1 MSVQHFLD
9 AIRLR
14 IELLPPSRDLED
26 ASDALCLML
35 QAMLLSSLVNRR
47 NIVQGERDIEACI
60 NCLSDASLGHC
71 AAHVILNA
79 IVGILVWCEVFPPE
93 AALTSIDLAKD
104 EDRKMQV
111 ASRLGRNLL
120 ICQFHEVIAPMILS
134 RTAFSGERKLH
145 ETLVGKNEH
154 SEENFY
160 EGRLGWEYHWRQVLL
175 LFSWVVSVA
184 GPEGQVASSSCGQLM
199 FASALAGSLKGALKN
214 ADKAVLTSLFM
225 PPPGM
230 SMLIGSTFQNEW
242 SYTDLLSERLNVMMP
257 LLPSMMAS
265 LLSIGDE
272 REDNLASSLEIL
284 AHLVTSVGG
293 AFHRVYGGVVH
304 STTAVRG
311 QSQAPHLQKQ
321 ASSSIRT
328 AKSYVP
334 YLLSI
339 ALVFEKQIVS
349 RDLRREN
356 ELIEILRPV
365 TNPVDNTTSTSMRR
379 TDSDSWVDVSL
390 VNDSF
395 VNDLIVEIP
404 SDVEENPSVLLS
416 VFQSFQLST
425 MQTAAGLMSNAMA
438 IGGAGTTLALWQSV
452 LSTLE
457 SSSFTDKQ
465 TEYKSPDDFEIDQN
479 ILPDDCATKGV
490 LCRLVAF
497 TLRKA
502 LKRDNPWD
510 LWSFEMSSA
519 VAKTCLLIE
528 EKKLLMYTSGAKY
541 GADQTLLL
549 CVVLEILSYG
559 RESTGW
565 CQLSLPTMPGGHN
578 KVGKGDVTATSKL
591 LLPVLQPCYR
601 LLLSALPGVS
611 STSKV
616 KSPKCDC
623 ESEDNEE
630 LLLIKVL
637 HELDKT
643 LTAAIVGLTFASARD
658 IALGTMAVLRNT
670 AQERAHKGDH
680 EGSQLCGNLISKVA
694 EELRVRYESERRLRE
709 TALFDAYEGDLSHDK
724 AAKESQ
730 AVERIVFGGDGLG
743 LVANADS
750 QANTNSNHELSSPVP
765 KREAKISD
773 DFVLFHE
780 PEAMDHRGSAKLGFP
795 EYEGLGLVLETI
807 KSDSG
812 NDSLEGEMDI
822 ILSHLSPF
830 LDSWDAAL
838 QRDKQES
845 ELVSLF
851 DTKIRFVD
859 TGHGQHKSPASG
871 KDPGSETA
879 ADIMSNFFEFAAG
892 EKSRLK
898 EITTRFMP
906 AYRYSRLSFTERFCW
921 SEFAAS
927 CLHDDIGFQWERG
940 ISDGNRDIRSRL
952 ASIPSF
958 PQFRPYIP
966 GYLDHGSG
974 AGNAAPDSAVF
985 DDQKTGSQDR
995 RVSTMPLDTDAFTK
1009 TLLENG
1015 ALDIVDITKKEAE
1028 KDMDD
1033 QEISVLE
1040 DKDSLLEDGDNTLF
1054 SEEVGGDTSI
1064 HDESSD
1070 LQTATENGKDAAM
1083 DNADEA
1089 RLDDEDPSEFLGSFV
1104 FKGQHSIASSSFSTP
1119 PDNSSSSLGLMQSAA
1134 AGLIEKHL
1142 DSCLHVKAEG
1152 SRPCTVLLTSSHL
1165 ILEYDGDGYFEGE
1178 ILAAE
1183 EEAERMRIIE
1193 DGGGLRDDGAEEKHQ
1208 KRAARRQREIASF
1221 RPKSIR
1227 YNLSEISH
1235 IYLRRY
1241 RLRDSSI
1248 ELFFIP
1254 SGGATFGGF
1263 GIFSS
1268 TSSLFLDFGP
1278 GHEGN
1283 AKRDD
1288 AAFAIMRRAPPQAMK
1303 QWPDRANQFLHEQL
1317 QRLTVAWAEGR
1328 ITNFDYL
1335 LHLNL
1340 LSGRSYNDICQYPV
1354 FPWVLGD
1361 YTSEQVPNLNDRS
1374 SFRDLSKPVGALN
1387 PERLNDFIERFN
1399 TFADPSIPP
1408 FMYGSH
1414 YSTSAGV
1421 VLHFLVRLHPFAG
1434 LHRQLQGGYFDVAD
1448 RLFSSVPRTWSMCTG
1463 SSAAEVK
1470 EITPEWY
1477 SNPSFLRNSN
1487 NFVLGS
1493 SQDGELLGDV
1503 ILPPWAKGSPE
1514 KFVEIMRAALE
1525 SEICSEMLPDWIDLI
1540 FGYKQQGPE
1549 SIKANNVYFYLTYYG
1564 TFFKR

>member
-9 AIRLR
+9 AVRLR
-14 IELLPPSRDLED
+14 VEFLPPSRELED
-26 ASDALCLML
+26 ACDALSLIL

-47 NIVQGERDIEACI
+47 NIAQGEHDVEACI
-60 NCLSDASLGHC
+60 NSLSDATLGRC
-71 AAHVILNA
+71 AAHTILNA

-93 AALTSIDLAKD
+93 ASLSSSEPCKD
-104 EDRKMQV
+104 EERKMQV

-134 RTAFSGERKLH
+134 RTAFSG
-145 ETLVGKNEH
+145 GQ
-154 SEENFY
+154 SEQSVARNGDY
-160 EGRLGWEYHWRQVLL
+160 VARLNWEDHWRQVLL

-184 GPEGQVASSSCGQLM
+184 GPEGQAAASSCGQLM
-199 FASALAGSLKGALKN
+199 FASSLAGSLQGALKEAN
-214 ADKAVLTSLFM
+214 HVVLTSLFM

-242 SYTDLLSERLNVMMP
+242 SYTDLLSERLNIMMP
-257 LLPSMMAS
+257 LLPSMIAS
-265 LLSIGDE
+265 LLSSEGEQVEISK
-272 REDNLASSLEIL
+272 AALEVL
-284 AHLVTSVGG
+284 AHLLTSVGG
-293 AFHRVYGGVVH
+293 AFHRVYGADVH
-304 STTAVRG
+304 STMSVNRHA
-311 QSQAPHLQKQ
+311 QSSYLRKQ

-328 AKSYVP
+328 AKSFIP
-334 YLLSI
+334 YLLTI
-339 ALVFEKQIVS
+339 AMLFEKQIKK
-349 RDLRREN
+349 RDMQRECDV
-356 ELIEILRPV
+356 IQILRPV
-365 TNPVDNTTSTSMRR
+365 SFLNDSGTFTSR
-379 TDSDSWVDVSL
+379 TRSDSDSWVDVSHVSDLSGIDL
-390 VNDSF
+390 VA
-395 VNDLIVEIP
+395 EIP
-404 SDVEENPSVLLS
+404 SNVEDNPSALLNL
-416 VFQSFQLST
+416 FLSFQRSI

-438 IGGAGTTLALWQSV
+438 LGGAGTALVLWQSV
-452 LSTLE
+452 LGALELSTLVE
-457 SSSFTDKQ
+457 DDTDPQ
-465 TEYKSPDDFEIDQN
+465 LAPETQPDHHV
-479 ILPDDCATKGV
+479 LPDAFAAKGV

-502 LKRDNPWD
+502 LKRENPWD

-519 VAKTCLLIE
+519 VAKTCSLIE
-528 EKKLLMYTSGAKY
+528 EKRLLGCFPALKY
-541 GADQTLLL
+541 GNDQVLLL

-565 CQLSLPTMPGGHN
+565 CQLSLPVMPVSH
-578 KVGKGDVTATSKL
+578 KYSDKGDVTATSKL
-591 LLPVLQPCYR
+591 LLPVLLPCYR
-601 LLLSALPGVS
+601 ALLSALPGLS
-611 STSKV
+611 SKTKV
-616 KSPKCDC
+616 TMPNQDGA
-623 ESEDNEE
+623 SEDNEE

-637 HELDKT
+637 RELEKT

-658 IALGTMAVLRNT
+658 TALGTMAVLRHT
-670 AQERAHKGDH
+670 FQERAAAGDIP
-680 EGSQLCGNLISKVA
+680 GSELCMSLMSQVA

-709 TALFDAYEGDLSHDK
+709 TALFDAYEGDQQTEK
-724 AAKESQ
+724 TTNESQ
-730 AVERIVFGGDGLG
+730 ALERIMFGGDGLG
-743 LVANADS
+743 LVANMECQPEA
-750 QANTNSNHELSSPVP
+750 TNQISKV
-765 KREAKISD
+765 SD

-780 PEAMDHRGSAKLGFP
+780 PVSMDRRGTSKLGFP
-795 EYEGLGLVLETI
+795 DYEGLGLALEKI
-807 KSDSG
+807 KHDSE
-812 NDSLEGEMDI
+812 NDTVAQEKDAA
-822 ILSHLSPF
+822 LSHLSPF
-830 LDSWDAAL
+830 LDKWDAAL
-838 QRDKQES
+838 HIDQQES
-845 ELVSLF
+845 ELISLF
-851 DTKIRFVD
+851 GTF
-859 TGHGQHKSPASG
+859 GLEGSGQSQNKMSASS
-871 KDPGSETA
+871 KDSGPGSA
-879 ADIMSNFFEFAAG
+879 ADTMSIFFEFAAS
-892 EKSRLK
+892 EKARLK
-898 EITTRFMP
+898 EITNKFMP
-906 AYRYSRLSFTERFCW
+906 SYRHSRLSFAERFCW
-921 SEFAAS
+921 AEFAAS
-927 CLHDDIGFQWERG
+927 CLQDDIGFEWEHG

-952 ASIPSF
+952 APIPSF

-966 GYLDHGSG
+966 GYLDHGS
-974 AGNAAPDSAVF
+974 NFDTSKPDKVMC
-985 DDQKTGSQDR
+985 DDDEQERRGSI
-995 RVSTMPLDTDAFTK
+995 VPLDTDAFTK

-1015 ALDIVDITKKEAE
+1015 ALAIVDITKKEVA
-1028 KDMDD
+1028 DD
-1033 QEISVLE
+1033 LEHEEISLSKV
-1040 DKDSLLEDGDNTLF
+1040 KDGLLEEDHFT
-1054 SEEVGGDTSI
+1054 EEVTGDLSI
-1064 HDESSD
+1064 QNDPQYAQSSE
-1070 LQTATENGKDAAM
+1070 TGNGQDDAM
-1083 DNADEA
+1083 DNADDA
-1089 RLDDEDPSEFLGSFV
+1089 RLDDDNQSEFLGSFAV
-1104 FKGQHSIASSSFSTP
+1104 KGQHSVASSSFSTP
-1119 PDNSSSSLGLMQSAA
+1119 PDNSSSSIGLMQSAA

-1152 SRPCTVLLTSSHL
+1152 SRPCTVLLTGSHL
-1165 ILEYDGDGYFEGE
+1165 ILEYEGDGYFEGE

-1183 EEAERMRIIE
+1183 EEAERIRIIE
-1193 DGGGLRDDGAEEKHQ
+1193 DGGGLRDDGSEAKYQ
-1208 KRAARRQREIASF
+1208 KRASRRQREIASL

-1283 AKRDD
+1283 IKRDD

-1303 QWPDRANQFLHEQL
+1303 QWPDRADQFLHEQL

-1340 LSGRSYNDICQYPV
+1340 LSGRSYNDVCQYPV
-1354 FPWVLGD
+1354 FPWVLSD
-1361 YTSEQVPNLNDRS
+1361 YTSEQMPNLNDRS

-1387 PERLNDFIERFN
+1387 PDRLNDFVERFN

-1470 EITPEWY
+1470 ELIPEFY
-1477 SNPSFLRNSN
+1477 CAPSFLRNCN
-1487 NFVLGS
+1487 KFVLGS

-1503 ILPPWAKGSPE
+1503 SLPPWAKGSPE

-1549 SIKANNVYFYLTYYG
+1549 SVKANNVYFYLTYYG
-1564 TFFKR
+1564 TFK